1 MGFIDGGDIAR
12 RYAGGVE
19 FGVMD
24 DLRLTWIRVSDAAL
38 NGCDPNVR
46 RGSDYLGIFE
56 RHRCDIVEVARR
68 KSDRGQFE
76 PDGTILVRTGDL
88 NN

>member
-1 MGFIDGGDIAR
+1 MGFIDGGDRAHQC
-12 RYAGGVE
+12 AGCVE

-38 NGCDPNVR
+38 NSCDPNVR

-56 RHRCDIVEVARR
+56 RHRCDIVDVARR
-68 KSDRGQFE
+68 KSGYGQFE
-76 PDGTILVRTGDL
+76 PDGTILVRTADL
-88 NN
+88 SC